1 MNTKGILLTI
11 LSALLYGFTP
21 IVSFYS
27 FLLGNNA
34 FTLTFFRS
42 FFVLP
47 VLGVV
52 MLVNKIDFKLTLDE
66 AKHILYAGLFG
77 TVLTNLTLSGSY
89 NYIGVGSAT
98 TIHYLYPV
106 MVMLF
111 SKFFYKDQI
120 SNRQLITLALSVFG
134 ISFFLDFNDMSKIQ
148 GILMAVIS
156 SVTFGFYVVHIDKSG
171 LSYMNGIKL
180 SFYLS
185 LVLIV
190 AFLIS
195 NIFVKQLII
204 NQPLESYGLMF
215 IVAMLASFLAVVCLK
230 EGIRLIGS
238 GMASILSM
246 IEPIST
252 LIFGKIFFDEIISL
266 NKVVGSTIIIIAIV
280 FMAIK
285 PKAKQR

>member
-1 MNTKGILLTI
+1 
-11 LSALLYGFTP
+11 
-21 IVSFYS
+21 
-27 FLLGNNA
+27 
-34 FTLTFFRS
+34 
-42 FFVLP
+42 
-47 VLGVV
+47 
-52 MLVNKIDFKLTLDE
+52 
-66 AKHILYAGLFG
+66 
-77 TVLTNLTLSGSY
+77 
-89 NYIGVGSAT
+89 
-98 TIHYLYPV
+98 
-106 MVMLF
+106 
-111 SKFFYKDQI
+111 
-120 SNRQLITLALSVFG
+120 
-134 ISFFLDFNDMSKIQ
+134 
-148 GILMAVIS
+148 MAVIS
-156 SVTFGFYVVHIDKSG
+156 SVTFGFYVVNIDKSG
-171 LSYMNGIKL
+171 LSHMNGIKL